1 MDPTGFEP
9 APSSLT
15 GRYAT
20 SYTTGPKARLRPP
33 TTDCDASTGNIS
45 DLIPIRELIA
55 NQFLIVYVRA
65 LRGVGVVLGWFLHH
79 FHFKTYG
86 HIFWGETLRVVAALV
101 AQHTVHHIFSR
112 DN

>member
-1 MDPTGFEP
+1 
-9 APSSLT
+9 
-15 GRYAT
+15 
-20 SYTTGPKARLRPP
+20 
-33 TTDCDASTGNIS
+33 
-45 DLIPIRELIA
+45 
-55 NQFLIVYVRA
+55 VYVRA